1 MKKLLVLLALAVLT
15 LLVAPHLGHTVL
27 EGNDPKGIND
37 LVFREIRV
45 PRVLMAFL
53 CGMGLSLGGLVF
65 QAMFRNSLATPFTL
79 GVASGSTLGVA
90 LWVMFG
96 IQFSLLGISG
106 LSLAALA
113 GALVSILL
121 VYGMA
126 RVTGGFSPLAM
137 LLGGVVLSFFFSSL
151 TLLVQHF
158 ADAGSTF
165 RVMRWL
171 MGNLGGAD
179 YEGVWQV
186 LPFVLSG
193 MMIVSFFRNELDL
206 LSLGDELAQSRGV
219 EVDRVRKVL
228 FFAVSLMVAGV
239 MTVCGPIG
247 FVGIMVPHFCRMLF
261 GVSHRNLVWASVLL
275 GGIFLVWCDTL
286 ARSISVGGE
295 LPVGVLTALLGGPF
309 FLWLLVQN
317 GGRGMRY

>member
-1 MKKLLVLLALAVLT
+1 MKKLLALFVLAVAT
-15 LLVAPHLGHTVL
+15 LFIAPHVGHTVL
-27 EGNDPKGIND
+27 EGHDPQGIND
-37 LVFREIRV
+37 LVFQQIRV

-53 CGMGLSLGGLVF
+53 CGMGLSVGGLVF

-96 IQFSLLGISG
+96 VQFTLLGISG

-113 GALVSILL
+113 GAVVSILC

-126 RVTGGFSPLAM
+126 RLSGGFSPLAM

-165 RVMRWL
+165 KVMRWL

-179 YEGVWQV
+179 YDGVWQV

-193 MMIVSFFRNELDL
+193 VVMVSFFRRELDL

-219 EVDRVRKVL
+219 EVERVRKIL

-247 FVGIMVPHFCRMLF
+247 FVGIMVPHFCRMIF
-261 GVSHRNLVWASVLL
+261 GVSHRMLVWASVLL

-286 ARSISVGGE
+286 ARSISISGE

-309 FLWLLVQN
+309 FLWLL
-317 GGRGMRY
+317 MRKGSLRV